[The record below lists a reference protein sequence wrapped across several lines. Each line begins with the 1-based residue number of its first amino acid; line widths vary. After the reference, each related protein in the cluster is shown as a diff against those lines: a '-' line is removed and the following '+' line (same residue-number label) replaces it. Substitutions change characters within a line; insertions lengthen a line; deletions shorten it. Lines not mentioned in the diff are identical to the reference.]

1 VGTGVI
7 ARSLVFSHFN
17 MMVVNEVLIYG
28 IKVGYLPGLGNIWEE
43 VTCQEVIYLANN
55 LFVIQVLEKPLM

>member
-7 ARSLVFSHFN
+7 AHPLAFSRLN
-17 MMVVNEVLIYG
+17 MIFVNDVLIYG
-28 IKVGYLPGLGNIWEE
+28 IKVGYLPRLENIWQE

-55 LFVIQVLEKPLM
+55 LFVIQLLEKPLM